1 MTTAEGGREGK
12 EGAHGSRNQRE
23 AASVSTEGKD
33 HVVCQH
39 PAAAETNESARNPA
53 GFCDWVVMRRSPGD
67 LSGCWNQQRPVQRQ
81 CACHRHS
88 ASVCGKA
95 RGKVLTAAPTHVS
108 AGHLT
113 EKKATAPEEQ
123 GRSRKY
129 TSISESVDRRPHF
142 WITCCGKARGAP
154 FHCAFICRTRRNTH
168 VFVFDHPCDEKLQE
182 FDWNWARS
190 S

>member
-1 MTTAEGGREGK
+1 MWSDNIQPPWRPMNLHGILQDFVIGLSCEG
-12 EGAHGSRNQRE
+12 
-23 AASVSTEGKD
+23 
-33 HVVCQH
+33 H
-39 PAAAETNESARNPA
+39 PGIFLVAGTSSARCRGSVLAA
-53 GFCDWVVMRRSPGD
+53 GTAP
-67 LSGCWNQQRPVQRQ
+67 L
-81 CACHRHS
+81 CA
-88 ASVCGKA
+88 A
-95 RGKVLTAAPTHVS
+95 RGKVLTAARTHVS

-113 EKKATAPEEQ
+113 EKKATAQ
-123 GRSRKY
+123 KSKDRSKKY

-154 FHCAFICRTRRNTH
+154 FHYAFICRTRRNTH